1 MPKSFMIHAPE
12 KKNLN
17 IVLFGPGKHVYP
29 RLIFMSKAKKDY
41 QYESVEN
48 RLPLNC
54 RNRQRGTT

>member
-1 MPKSFMIHAPE
+1 MIHAPE
-12 KKNLN
+12 KINLK
-17 IVLFGPGKHVYP
+17 IVLLCPAKHVYP

-54 RNRQRGTT
+54 RNSQRGTT